1 MQLPEFHAA
10 RRFAKTSF
18 GQIAYVE
25 RGSGDV
31 ALFLHGLPT
40 NGFHW
45 RGVIGH
51 LSEQRRCIALDLM
64 GLGYSEVPEAQ
75 PLDPESQAAMIAAF
89 LDALSLD
96 SVDVVANDSGGGV
109 AQLFLAR

>member
-1 MQLPEFHAA
+1 MQLSEFHAA

-31 ALFLHGLPT
+31 ALFLHGLPL

-45 RGVIGH
+45 RGVIDH
-51 LSEQRRCIALDLM
+51 LAEHRRCIAPDLM
-64 GLGYSEVPEAQ
+64 GLGYSEVPESQ
-75 PLDPESQAAMIAAF
+75 DLSLNVQAAMVAEF
-89 LDALSLD
+89 LTALSID
-96 SVDVVANDSGGGV
+96 TVDLLANDSGGGI
-109 AQLFLAR
+109 AQL